1 MWKRRI
7 VEKNLGSINFMKNN
21 MNWNF
26 DNSYSRLSDAFKEH
40 IGPIAVKNPELV
52 LMNEDLVEELNL
64 DFSKINKNELAAL
77 FTGNILPDGSNAI
90 AQAYAGHQFG
100 HFTMLGDGRAVLI
113 GEHLTKNNN
122 CLLYTSPSPR
132 DV

>member
-1 MWKRRI
+1 
-7 VEKNLGSINFMKNN
+7 MKNN

-40 IGPIAVKNPELV
+40 IKPIAVKNPELV
-52 LMNEDLVEELNL
+52 LMNEDLIEELNL
-64 DFSKINKNELAAL
+64 DFSKIDKNELAAL
-77 FTGNILPDGSNAI
+77 FTGNILPEGSNAI

-113 GEHLTKNNN
+113 GEHLTKK
-122 CLLYTSPSPR
+122 LLHTLGILKNFIR
-132 DV
+132 QRNIIKIFIRLN